1 MERSDVVELSRASHQ
16 TWEVMAAGWD
26 ERHAY
31 IERVTRPVGELM
43 LERLDPAPGQTVL
56 DLAAGT
62 GIVGFAVAQ
71 RVGDDG
77 RVIVSDFASAMVEAA
92 ERHARD
98 IGLDN
103 VECRVLDAQRLELP
117 DDAVDGVCCRWGY
130 MLMPDPA
137 AALAE
142 TRRVL
147 RPGGRLSFA
156 VFGGPE
162 QNAWAALP
170 AGVLTARGHMP
181 PPGPG
186 TPGIL
191 ALGDRGRLR
200 DLTLKAGFSE
210 PTIDEVAFTWE
221 FDGFDDYW
229 QLLIDTAGAIAM
241 VLERLDAAERD
252 RVREAIADRL
262 APPDA
267 GPFRLEAVSLVAA
280 AS

>member
-16 TWEVMAAGWD
+16 VWEVMAAGWD

-31 IERVTRPVGELM
+31 IERVTRAVGELM

-62 GIVGFAVAQ
+62 GIVGFAIAR
-71 RVGDDG
+71 RVGHDG
-77 RVIVSDFASAMVEAA
+77 RVIVSDFARAMVEAA

-98 IGLDN
+98 AGLEN
-103 VECRVLDAQRLELP
+103 VECRVLDAQHLDLP

-162 QNAWAALP
+162 QNPWAALP
-170 AGVLTARGHMP
+170 AAVLTARGHMP

-200 DLTLKAGFSE
+200 DLTLQAGFSE
-210 PTIDEVAFTWE
+210 PTIDEVAFSWE

-229 QLLIDTAGAIAM
+229 QLLIETAGAIAM
-241 VLERLDAAERD
+241 VLERLDATERD
-252 RVREAIADRL
+252 RVRDAIADRM

-280 AS
+280 TS

>member
-1 MERSDVVELSRASHQ
+1 MERSDVDELSRASHQ
-16 TWEVMAAGWD
+16 IWEVMAAGWD

-31 IERVTRPVGELM
+31 IERVARPVGELM

-62 GIVGFAVAQ
+62 GIVGFAVAP
-71 RVGDDG
+71 RVGPDG
-77 RVIVSDFASAMVEAA
+77 RVIVSDFAKAMVEAA

-98 IGLDN
+98 VGLEN
-103 VECRVLDAQRLELP
+103 VECRVLDAQRLDLP

-137 AALAE
+137 TALAE

-156 VFGGPE
+156 VFAGAE
-162 QNAWAALP
+162 QNPWAAVP
-170 AGVLTARGHMP
+170 AGVLTARGHLP

-200 DLTLKAGFSE
+200 DLTMEAGFSE
-210 PTIDEVAFTWE
+210 PTIDEVAFSWE

-229 QLLIDTAGAIAM
+229 QLLNDAAGAIAM
-241 VLERLDAAERD
+241 VLERLDATERD
-252 RVREAIADRL
+252 RVREAVADRL

-267 GPFRLEAVSLVAA
+267 GPFQLEAVSLVAA